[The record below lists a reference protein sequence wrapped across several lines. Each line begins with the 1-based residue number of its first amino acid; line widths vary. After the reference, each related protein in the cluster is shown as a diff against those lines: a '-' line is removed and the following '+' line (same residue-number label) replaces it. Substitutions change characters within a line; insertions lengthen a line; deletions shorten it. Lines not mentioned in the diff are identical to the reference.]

1 MIGFATTYEPLLPR
15 ITWYDFVPTISLV
28 ELRTEN
34 PTNGESL
41 IVATRIVNTGL
52 ESGNVTVSLVDDSG
66 VLLGRQNISLEA
78 GKWEVIE
85 WDIEAWTTGDIEIIV
100 NLEDHAQSQLLLIDD
115 VAEFNSKQGELLDLG
130 LALILSIIVVG
141 GFSSCLPT
149 EVETIRAIH
158 QTSS

>member
-1 MIGFATTYEPLLPR
+1 M
-15 ITWYDFVPTISLV
+15 V

-66 VLLGRQNISLEA
+66 VLLGRQNISLEG

-100 NLEDHAQSQLLLIDD
+100 NLEDHAQSELLLIDD
-115 VAEFNSKQGELLDLG
+115 VAEFNSKQGELIGTLG
-130 LALILSIIVVG
+130 LVLNPVNYCCWRFLL
-141 GFSSCLPT
+141 CLPT
-149 EVETIRAIH
+149 EVKTIRAIH